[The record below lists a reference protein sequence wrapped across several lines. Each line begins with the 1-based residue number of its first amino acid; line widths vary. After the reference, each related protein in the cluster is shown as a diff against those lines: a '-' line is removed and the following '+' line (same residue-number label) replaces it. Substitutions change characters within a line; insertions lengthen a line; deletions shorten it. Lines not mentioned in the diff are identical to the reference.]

1 MEIVGMPQGVPA
13 VATETK
19 SIAAEHPLLWHYTDL
34 HAFKSIVAGNA
45 IWGTFF
51 DDLNDSVEFRH
62 MREPLAKGMGER
74 LIPLIEKFEQSGVRE
89 RDTVRIAGGV
99 SRGAAAAAQRLM
111 QTLNTVTFRQAAKD
125 RLQSCFVASF
135 CSHQDDYVQANG
147 LLSQWRSYAADG
159 GFCLVFDTKRLE
171 ELIEEE
177 RAIYQYWSI
186 GLNEAHYFE
195 DGKDLPSSFVELA
208 GLSEAVVALAMS
220 GANFS
225 TDELFVPF
233 VVSAA
238 TIKHS
243 GFEEEREVR
252 LVAMAMSQ
260 IGDEKMKSV
269 PGYASKALK
278 NIFPCDI
285 NAKISH
291 HIRLFGDERSKLPIV
306 KVIVGPARDQRR
318 NAEIARQTVGKDVDV
333 VCSATP
339 LIV

>member
-1 MEIVGMPQGVPA
+1 MPQGVPA

-34 HAFKSIVAGNA
+34 HAFRSIVAGNA

-51 DDLNDSVEFRH
+51 DDLSDSVEFRH
-62 MREPLAKGMGER
+62 MREPLAKGMSER
-74 LIPLIEKFEQSGVRE
+74 LHPTDRE
-89 RDTVRIAGGV
+89 IRAIGNPRTRYRTDCRRRFAWRGH
-99 SRGAAAAAQRLM
+99 RGATADANSEHRHIPASGKGPLAKLLCRLVLFASGRLRPSQR
-111 QTLNTVTFRQAAKD
+111 
-125 RLQSCFVASF
+125 S
-135 CSHQDDYVQANG
+135 
-147 LLSQWRSYAADG
+147 SQPMAELRGGWRVLP
-159 GFCLVFDTKRLE
+159 CLRYKRLE

-260 IGDEKMKSV
+260 IGDEKLKSV
-269 PGYASKALK
+269 PGICLESAQEHLSLRYQRQ
-278 NIFPCDI
+278 DQT
-285 NAKISH
+285 SH
-291 HIRLFGDERSKLPIV
+291 PIV
-306 KVIVGPARDQRR
+306 W
-318 NAEIARQTVGKDVDV
+318 
-333 VCSATP
+333 
-339 LIV
+339 